1 MNQWLRRLDLRRNRA
16 LLLQAALLLVP
27 PVTAFYLMQFIL
39 GAYPWQ
45 MTLGVVAANAI
56 CIGAVYYLL
65 CALTGRWVISC
76 VLLHIISGIW
86 GAANYFVSVYR
97 GTPVLPWDLTAL
109 GTASAVSSSYDFTPT
124 WQMAL
129 AIVCVVLACVLLWR
143 KAGSGRLPA
152 QHGIYG
158 GGGTGGCL
166 S

>member
-45 MTLGVVAANAI
+45 MSLGVVVANAI

-76 VLLHIISGIW
+76 VLLHCLGLPRHP
-86 GAANYFVSVYR
+86 GAALGSHRPGHCLR
-97 GTPVLPWDLTAL
+97 GLQQL
-109 GTASAVSSSYDFTPT
+109 
-124 WQMAL
+124 
-129 AIVCVVLACVLLWR
+129 
-143 KAGSGRLPA
+143 
-152 QHGIYG
+152 
-158 GGGTGGCL
+158 
-166 S
+166 

>member
-45 MTLGVVAANAI
+45 MSLGVVVANAI

-65 CALTGRWVISC
+65 CALTGRWVISY

-97 GTPVLPWDLTAL
+97 GTPVLPL
-109 GTASAVSSSYDFTPT
+109 GPH
-124 WQMAL
+124 
-129 AIVCVVLACVLLWR
+129 R
-143 KAGSGRLPA
+143 PGN
-152 QHGIYG
+152 
-158 GGGTGGCL
+158 CL
-166 S
+166 RGLQQL

>member
-1 MNQWLRRLDLRRNRA
+1 MNQWLRRLDLRWNRA

-76 VLLHIISGIW
+76 VLLHIISGI
-86 GAANYFVSVYR
+86 
-97 GTPVLPWDLTAL
+97 
-109 GTASAVSSSYDFTPT
+109 
-124 WQMAL
+124 
-129 AIVCVVLACVLLWR
+129 
-143 KAGSGRLPA
+143 
-152 QHGIYG
+152 
-158 GGGTGGCL
+158 
-166 S
+166 